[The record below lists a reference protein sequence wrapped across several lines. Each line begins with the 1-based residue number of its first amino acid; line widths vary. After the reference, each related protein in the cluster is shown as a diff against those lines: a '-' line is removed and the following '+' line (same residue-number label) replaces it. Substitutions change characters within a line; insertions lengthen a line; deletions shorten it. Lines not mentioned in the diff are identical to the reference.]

1 MRLIELPGGDP
12 PDSLEEQ
19 GPLARLDIAHG
30 PQAQGQ
36 SFQLHH
42 GDYTA
47 LIDTGARM
55 SCIDSD
61 LAERLNLPI
70 IGPPIDGVAASGP
83 FKSDP
88 VLGLIHLPDLETMAY
103 GRFLT
108 LPVTE
113 HDQPYHALIGRDF
126 LRRAKFTYDGI
137 AGDWSIEFEPPTIT
151 IASRQH
157 PTDPKS

>member
-12 PDSLEEQ
+12 PNSLEEQ
-19 GPLARLDIAHG
+19 GPLVQLDIAHG

-36 SFQLHH
+36 SFQFHH

-55 SCIDSD
+55 SCIDSA

-70 IGPPIDGVAASGP
+70 IGPPIHGIAAGGH
-83 FKSDP
+83 FKADP
-88 VLGLIHLPDLETMAY
+88 VLGLIHLPKLETLVY

-108 LPVTE
+108 LPLVE
-113 HDQPYHALIGRDF
+113 HEQRYQSLIGRDI
-126 LRRAKFTYDGI
+126 LRRGKITYDGI
-137 AGDWSIEFEPPTIT
+137 AGTWSMEIESPTIT
-151 IASRQH
+151 IAPNQ
-157 PTDPKS
+157 PQ

>member
-1 MRLIELPGGDP
+1 MRLIELPGESP
-12 PDSLEEQ
+12 PNSLEEQ
-19 GPLARLDIAHG
+19 GPLVQLDIAHG

-55 SCIDSD
+55 SCIDSA
-61 LAERLNLPI
+61 LAEKLNLPI
-70 IGPPIDGVAASGP
+70 IGPPIHAIAAGGY
-83 FKSDP
+83 FDADP
-88 VLGLIHLPDLETMAY
+88 VLGLIHMPKLGTLAY

-108 LPVTE
+108 LPLVE
-113 HDQPYHALIGRDF
+113 HEQRYQALIGRDL

-137 AGDWSIEFEPPTIT
+137 AGTWSMEIEPPTIT
-151 IASRQH
+151 IAPSQ
-157 PTDPKS
+157 PQ